1 MPPVRTDPD
10 KSSTARRKR
19 LAAKIDLPG
28 FPAMAPCPQ
37 RVSPGARCVIQKSSA
52 RCSSCTKKNITC
64 DGNLSD
70 AEPDSLES
78 QKQKLFRHKA
88 EARSRLTKL
97 AWELLATQKEN
108 DRLDRQLEKVHRRQ
122 EEMVELEARALEA
135 LDEITPARTD
145 LVIPE
150 PPKATA
156 IPGDPVALMSDVE
169 FSWDDSEMLA
179 LMQGLDDSPGPG
191 HG

>member
-10 KSSTARRKR
+10 KSSTAHRKC
-19 LAAKIDLPG
+19 LAAKIDLLG

-37 RVSPGARCVIQKSSA
+37 CVSSGARCVIQKSSV
-52 RCSSCTKKNITC
+52 RCSSYTKKNITC
-64 DGNLSD
+64 DGNFSD
-70 AEPDSLES
+70 VEFDSLES
-78 QKQKLFRHKA
+78 QKQKLFRHKV

-122 EEMVELEARALEA
+122 EEMVELEAQALEA

-145 LVIPE
+145 LVIPK

-156 IPGDPVALMSDVE
+156 IPSDPIALISDVE
-169 FSWDDSEMLA
+169 FS
-179 LMQGLDDSPGPG
+179 
-191 HG
+191 